1 VFIYLK
7 KPNNDNKK
15 TMGEK
20 LHKDIL
26 FYSNL
31 DDYSNKIVQTLSTKN
46 EKDNFIYICV
56 DDPNIQLPTFLTVVP
71 TIYLVKEQK
80 VLMDE
85 KVQEFIDDL
94 GRPKFDNVGTENG
107 ELDAYF
113 SPGNTFSSNYACID
127 NSLEK
132 AENSVFSYLE
142 GVDNSPVHPKASLD
156 SNIKNQTNDAFEKL
170 AAERKNDFAGI
181 QRI

>member
-1 VFIYLK
+1 MFIYLK
-7 KPNNDNKK
+7 KPINDNKK
-15 TMGEK
+15 TVGEK

-56 DDPNIQLPTFLTVVP
+56 DDPNIQLHIFNSSANN
-71 TIYLVKEQK
+71 LVKEQK

-127 NSLEK
+127 NS
-132 AENSVFSYLE
+132 
-142 GVDNSPVHPKASLD
+142 
-156 SNIKNQTNDAFEKL
+156 
-170 AAERKNDFAGI
+170 
-181 QRI
+181 

>member
-1 VFIYLK
+1 
-7 KPNNDNKK
+7 
-15 TMGEK
+15 MGEK

-56 DDPNIQLPTFLTVVP
+56 DDPNIQLPTFLTAVP

-85 KVQEFIDDL
+85 KVQEFIDDI
-94 GRPKFDNVGTENG
+94 GKPKFDNTGANG

-113 SPGNTFSSNYACID
+113 SPGNSFSSSYACID

-142 GVDNSPVHPKASLD
+142 GADNSPVHPKASLD
-156 SNIKNQTNDAFEKL
+156 ANIKSQTNDAFEKL